1 MPSSKLLV
9 VDTSVLAGELLRIR
23 GRQLLEDSR
32 LRLFAPEQ
40 VRAETAVEIPRR
52 IAAFAR
58 ARTLA
63 APAAESLKEECLQVF
78 EANVTVLEVAPYT
91 ALEDEALARSQ
102 RDPNDWPVV
111 ACAIALDAAVWT
123 NDNDFLGTG
132 VPTRTTATLQ
142 GWLDRNPSTE

>member
-1 MPSSKLLV
+1 M
-9 VDTSVLAGELLRIR
+9 
-23 GRQLLEDSR
+23 EDSR

-40 VRAETAVEIPRR
+40 LRAETAVEIPRR

-58 ARTLA
+58 ARALA

-78 EANVTVLEVAPYT
+78 EANVTVLEVAAYT

-132 VPTRTTATLQ
+132 VPTWTTATLSNIQ
-142 GWLDRNPSTE
+142 RLFCQTSRRSSRPSIVGLPLLF